1 MPESKTYGACM
12 ALVGSP
18 NVGKSTLLN
27 RVLGKKISIISD
39 KPQTTRSR
47 ILGIFT
53 KGNRQILFLDAPG
66 KGKPIGRH
74 STHMNRIADNITHE
88 ADIILWMLDAKRG
101 ILENDRKIQEDIKY
115 LGKPIVAIFNK
126 MDITVNEQVI
136 PLVDALQLTVEIKE
150 FFPISAKTGDNVD
163 KLMHYLLNML
173 PENPMIYDSH
183 EITDQSD
190 EFVIAEFVR
199 EQIFIN
205 FRKEIPYFAGV
216 QVDEVT
222 KKDMG
227 LDAEVTVFVQ
237 NERHRKILIG
247 AGGQGIKKFCGEK
260 GLGGPHKV
268 KLILQNSIT

>member
-1 MPESKTYGACM
+1 
-12 ALVGSP
+12 
-18 NVGKSTLLN
+18 
-27 RVLGKKISIISD
+27 
-39 KPQTTRSR
+39 
-47 ILGIFT
+47 
-53 KGNRQILFLDAPG
+53 
-66 KGKPIGRH
+66 
-74 STHMNRIADNITHE
+74 MNRIADNITHE

-216 QVDEVT
+216 KVDEVT

-247 AGGQGIKKFCGEK
+247 AGGQGIKKLRIHAQRHLKHYFETRVH
-260 GLGGPHKV
+260 LNIWV
-268 KLILQNSIT
+268 KIKKNLNKI